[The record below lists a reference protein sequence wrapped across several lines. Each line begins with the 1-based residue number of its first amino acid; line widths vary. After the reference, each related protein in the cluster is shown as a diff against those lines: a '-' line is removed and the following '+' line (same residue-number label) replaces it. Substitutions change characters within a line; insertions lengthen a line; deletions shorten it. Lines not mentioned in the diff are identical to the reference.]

1 MGVGIAGM
9 AWESSRKSIVGGNV
23 WYFQGDAKNIKL
35 VLTVKHSHTQ
45 ISKTKK
51 KNIDACM
58 SLIIVAKTLFN
69 IRSFKFPS
77 STV

>member
-1 MGVGIAGM
+1 M

-35 VLTVKHSHTQ
+35 VLTVKHSYTQ

-51 KNIDACM
+51 KKHRCM
-58 SLIIVAKTLFN
+58 HVVNYCCKN
-69 IRSFKFPS
+69 
-77 STV
+77 TV